1 MAYYVMEEMPDIHKT
16 GERVLYPR
24 FAMIDQVSTE
34 QLARN
39 VSESSGFNVGDII
52 GIVKQLAIEMSH
64 QMAEGRSVK
73 LDDIGTFTPA
83 LMLRTG
89 KERAGR
95 SGRKSEASQCT
106 EHRGG
111 QSQFPCRYESGVSHQ
126 RSLPVGA
133 GTLED
138 PPFFAK
144 VCSGAALG
152 TGGKVSGV
160 TFFSYRQRISAINR
174 LVAHHCYE

>member
-89 KERAGR
+89 KEREEAGE
-95 SGRKSEASQCT
+95 KAK
-106 EHRGG
+106 HRNA
-111 QSQFPCRYESGVSHQ
+111 QSIVVGKVNFRVSHQ

-133 GTLED
+133 GALEN
-138 PPFFAK
+138 PSFFAK
-144 VCSGAALG
+144 VCSGAAFG

-160 TFFSYRQRISAINR
+160 TFFSYCQRISAIDR
-174 LVAHHCYE
+174 VVAHHCYE

>member
-39 VSESSGFNVGDII
+39 LSESSGFNVGDII

-83 LMLRTG
+83 R
-89 KERAGR
+89 
-95 SGRKSEASQCT
+95 
-106 EHRGG
+106 
-111 QSQFPCRYESGVSHQ
+111 QSQFPCRYEFGVSHQ

-133 GTLED
+133 GALEN
-138 PPFFAK
+138 PSFFAK
-144 VCSGAALG
+144 VCSGAAFG

-160 TFFSYRQRISAINR
+160 TFFSYCQRISAIDR
-174 LVAHHCYE
+174 VVAHHCYE